1 MTNENQ
7 TKKSLQEK
15 VYDDFREASANRNKY
30 MLFSARK
37 GDCSIADISMEFA
50 NINRG
55 KIIIKTAEGTKVACI
70 ENGDLKDSEIEFL
83 MVIKPYKLIS
93 LAFGEGERPER
104 YLRIKPKGDSEVK
117 IFDEVFGFIE
127 TDCFTYLF
135 SFDSILQKIAVF
147 VIADEDDEQKAIYN
161 SMAKYFISPC
171 QLSPVADNLEGGD
184 LYDE

>member
-1 MTNENQ
+1 MTIENE

-37 GDCSIADISMEFA
+37 GDCSIADTGEEFVP
-50 NINRG
+50 IKSG
-55 KIIIKTAEGTKVACI
+55 KIIIKTAEGTKVLSI
-70 ENGDLKDSEIEFL
+70 ENGDLNDSEIELL

-93 LAFGEGERPER
+93 LAFCESEKSEK
-104 YLRIKPKGDSEVK
+104 YLRFKPKGDSEVK

-135 SFDSILQKIAVF
+135 SFDSTLQKIAIF
-147 VIADEDDEQKAIYN
+147 VICDENDEHKAIYN
-161 SMAKYFISPC
+161 SMAKYFISPV
-171 QLSPVADNLEGGD
+171 QSSPVADNLEGGD

>member
-1 MTNENQ
+1 MTIKNE

-37 GDCSIADISMEFA
+37 GDCSIADTGEEFVP
-50 NINRG
+50 IKSG
-55 KIIIKTAEGTKVACI
+55 KIIIKTAEGTKVLSI
-70 ENGDLKDSEIEFL
+70 KNGELNDSEIELL

-93 LAFGEGERPER
+93 LAFCEPEKSER
-104 YLRIKPKGDSEVK
+104 YLRFKPKGDSEVK

-135 SFDSILQKIAVF
+135 TFDSTLQKIAVF
-147 VIADEDDEQKAIYN
+147 VICDENDEHKAIYN

-171 QLSPVADNLEGGD
+171 KLSPVADNLEGGD